1 MQGIDERCVDLLEEQ
16 SLCIDRADEFDNA
29 SGEEVQFGEVR
40 GRQNVVGHYGNAIVF
55 PDKEE
60 QMG

>member
-1 MQGIDERCVDLLEEQ
+1 MCRSVGRTDYV
-16 SLCIDRADEFDNA
+16 
-29 SGEEVQFGEVR
+29 SGEEVQFSEVR
-40 GRQNVVGHYGNAIVF
+40 GRQNVVGHYRNVIVF

>member
-1 MQGIDERCVDLLEEQ
+1 MCRSVGRTDYV
-16 SLCIDRADEFDNA
+16 
-29 SGEEVQFGEVR
+29 SGEEVQFSEVR